1 MSEISTQRIDASR
14 AVSTEKQRK
23 DAVLASSS
31 EDSSTAKAGQGGG
44 KALPSESVS
53 QDSTQQSTRAEDAA
67 RVEQAVSKLNDYV
80 QSLQR
85 DLRFSVDD
93 STGQA
98 VVRVIDRSTDQVVR
112 QIPNDVALR
121 LARNLSAQ
129 GDPGR
134 GYGDSATVSQLD
146 LVNTRI

>member
-1 MSEISTQRIDASR
+1 MNEISTQRIEGSR

-31 EDSSTAKAGQGGG
+31 EEGSTAKAGQGGG
-44 KALPSESVS
+44 NTLPPESVS
-53 QDSTQQSTRAEDAA
+53 QDSTQQSTRADESA

-134 GYGDSATVSQLD
+134 GYGDGATISQLD